1 MDGKSTETL
10 KLLTEN
16 GLYIERSADFIK
28 AAANADVQEVVNHII
43 DLQKKINSSANIVEF
58 AKSVLG
64 KLTDLES
71 IVNLD
76 DYARLSDANKM
87 ARFNNSLKI
96 MRNYFAKVQSFIRAE
111 ENMIFQRQNMYDS
124 MRNIYE
130 LDKKKN
136 LDAATRTS
144 ETLRLYEEKKA
155 CEDAYN
161 KAYQN
166 FVDQRKAYNDS
177 VRGFSLVDF
186 KNELLT
192 AINAIQDD
200 CKDLALSPESKEKL
214 QVVIGDIR
222 NEVAY
227 YGLESMRSK
236 TEFDA
241 LCKRFGIAS
250 TNEKKVT
257 EIKTAQAEKE
267 PVKTSTKP
275 ELKSGIE
282 AVYAKL
288 QELNPD
294 VEFNMATAPENPKYD
309 ARIEASVPLNDLKL
323 PEGFYCMSN
332 GISNKYSS
340 SEQPVIIEVGS
351 LAKQKD
357 LDPTP
362 AKPAE
367 KEDSLE
373 NEEPT
378 TEQSLYNKAQ
388 SFIDKLRG
396 KGRVEGGKKYR
407 VTKSR
412 NALIGSYPKSILT
425 FGGLGVIFGAISAA
439 PVIPVTALGAGIGAG
454 VTALYHK
461 LTKDTDERIEEL
473 EIPDDEMTPERS
485 SAIARAWKS
494 VCNKFTEIYK
504 GRKEGTIKTKQKE
517 EHVENIFDSVDEEM
531 DERRKKDLERL
542 KAQDSLES
550 LDADIKQTI
559 DAYQTS
565 QESIL
570 EEAPSRSGR

>member
-28 AAANADVQEVVNHII
+28 AAANADVPEVVNRII
-43 DLQKKINSSANIVEF
+43 ELQKKINSSANIVEF
-58 AKSVLG
+58 AKSILG

-76 DYARLSDANKM
+76 DYARLSDTNKM
-87 ARFNNSLKI
+87 AKFNNSLKL

-111 ENMIFQRQNMYDS
+111 EDMVFQRQNMYDS
-124 MRNIYE
+124 MRKIYE
-130 LDKKKN
+130 LDKKKD

-155 CEDAYN
+155 CENAYN
-161 KAYQN
+161 KAYQT
-166 FVDQRKAYNDS
+166 FVDQRKAYNES

-186 KNELLT
+186 KNELLV

-236 TEFDA
+236 TEFDS
-241 LCKRFGIAS
+241 LCKRFGITS
-250 TNEKKVT
+250 TSEKKV
-257 EIKTAQAEKE
+257 AE
-267 PVKTSTKP
+267 VKTTQEELEPKKP
-275 ELKSGIE
+275 EPKDELKNGIQTT
-282 AVYAKL
+282 YAKL
-288 QELNPD
+288 QELNPT
-294 VEFNMATAPENPKYD
+294 VEFNMAEAPENPKYD

-340 SEQPVIIEVGS
+340 SEQPVIIEVGT
-351 LAKQKD
+351 LAKKEE

-362 AKPAE
+362 TKQVEQNETLESEKPT
-367 KEDSLE
+367 
-373 NEEPT
+373 N
-378 TEQSLYNKAQ
+378 EQSLYNKAQ
-388 SFIDKLRG
+388 SIIDKFRN

-425 FGGLGVIFGAISAA
+425 FGGLGAVYGLISTT
-439 PVIPVTALGAGIGAG
+439 PILPVTAICAGIGAG
-454 VTALYHK
+454 ATALYHK
-461 LTKDTDERIEEL
+461 LTKNTDERVEEL
-473 EIPDDEMTPERS
+473 EIPEDEMTPEKES
-485 SAIARAWKS
+485 FIAQKWKS
-494 VCNKFTEIYK
+494 ICNKFTEIYK
-504 GRKEGTIKTKQKE
+504 GRKEGTIKTKEKD
-517 EHVENIFDSVDEEM
+517 VSSIFDGADEEI
-531 DERRKKDLERL
+531 EEKRRKDIARL
-542 KAQDSLES
+542 QAQDSLES
-550 LDADIKQTI
+550 LDAEMQQTL
-559 DAYQTS
+559 DAYHSS